1 MSASW
6 FIRRLNSIKRSGRLI
21 VSNEPQFSIEMLSDP
36 EHVKLLSMM
45 KYIDIS
51 MTKTVS
57 LQGLVSLPHLQ
68 TFIANSTQIANFE
81 NFQAISSVSSFSL
94 KNTPVSKHPHY
105 KLSLC
110 LVIGSGISTIDGK
123 VISQTLK
130 NRVEKYPPIAGRLVN
145 MGWMAEY
152 PVPAEDRFRQ
162 LADECELTYSEHE
175 IHPYVDE
182 DEQEGEE
189 EMLELSHIFDEIN
202 TDFEDKIQLLR
213 GKHEEMI
220 EKGMAI
226 FALIDEDKTDDDTEV
241 AEKISSVFK
250 SHKIEIDSSSDE
262 SILQAVADLC
272 SFIRFSRAQST
283 ASEVIP
289 DL

>member
-1 MSASW
+1 
-6 FIRRLNSIKRSGRLI
+6 
-21 VSNEPQFSIEMLSDP
+21 
-36 EHVKLLSMM
+36 
-45 KYIDIS
+45 
-51 MTKTVS
+51 MTKIVS

-130 NRVEKYPPIAGRLVN
+130 NRVEKYPPIAGKLVN

-152 PVPAEDRFRQ
+152 PVPDEDRFRQ
-162 LADECELTYSEHE
+162 LADEYELTYSEHE

-226 FALIDEDKTDDDTEV
+226 FALIDEDKNDDDTEV

-272 SFIRFSRAQST
+272 NFIRISRAQST
-283 ASEVIP
+283 ASEVIS
-289 DL
+289 DI